1 MTIKKEAVYTIK
13 EAHDILG
20 IHPKKLNRIAV
31 KNNLHKIDNRYLF
44 TGEFL
49 IKYFNLTDVQESL
62 KVSKDVQES
71 ETEINNLQD
80 QLTEVNTELEKT
92 QDELSQIDLLLREYK
107 VIEVNDDT
115 ENEAGEFFTVIG
127 LKKYLEAPAEPS
139 PEPSPQL
146 DLEVEALKTENE
158 SLKAKLSEYD
168 IEPHERLEVF
178 TNDDYVLFEQRLKEW
193 QMQRQE
199 LEHKDKMLELTK
211 KSKDEQISFLS
222 NQLEY
227 QRSMGNKQLEQLE
240 TIFEILQGQN
250 KTVHQLNFI
259 NAKDKGYD
267 KK

>member
-146 DLEVEALKTENE
+146 DLEVE
-158 SLKAKLSEYD
+158 SLKAELKQYEIKD
-168 IEPHERLEVF
+168 NERLEVF
-178 TNDDYVLFEQRLKEW
+178 TNEEYNLFEQRLKEW
-193 QMQRQE
+193 QTQRLEIEHQEQLFTTEKKSLNELYNHYKSQFEYQKNANEKILNMHQALIDLIGEQNKLTIQRQIIE
-199 LEHKDKMLELTK
+199 AKEKD
-211 KSKDEQISFLS
+211 
-222 NQLEY
+222 
-227 QRSMGNKQLEQLE
+227 
-240 TIFEILQGQN
+240 
-250 KTVHQLNFI
+250 VI
-259 NAKDKGYD
+259 NDKW
-267 KK
+267 KPK

>member
-146 DLEVEALKTENE
+146 DLEVE
-158 SLKAKLSEYD
+158 SLKAENEKLKSEINEYKNNTQLNLKQAIELITIEAAKQDVTHKIFTNEEFEEIIGTMALSESQIKEINYLRNR
-168 IEPHERLEVF
+168 IE
-178 TNDDYVLFEQRLKEW
+178 
-193 QMQRQE
+193 
-199 LEHKDKMLELTK
+199 
-211 KSKDEQISFLS
+211 
-222 NQLEY
+222 
-227 QRSMGNKQLEQLE
+227 KQD
-240 TIFEILQGQN
+240 EILMS
-250 KTVHQLNFI
+250 L
-259 NAKDKGYD
+259 AKSIQERNLIEAVEKDIIDKNTHKP
-267 KK
+267 KKPL